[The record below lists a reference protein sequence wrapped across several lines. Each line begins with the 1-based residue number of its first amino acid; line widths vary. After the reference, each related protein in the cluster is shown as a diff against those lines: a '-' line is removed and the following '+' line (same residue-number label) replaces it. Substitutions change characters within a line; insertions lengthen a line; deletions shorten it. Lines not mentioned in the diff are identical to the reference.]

1 MAPCVTSHD
10 VLTATLLA
18 AKPGKEGLVGMS
30 QDLLCTLPRYIGGQG
45 EKLVSEENYSCN
57 RQNRSLL
64 ISYSL
69 APALLPHSGVSC
81 GASKSHSTNAVP
93 AHLSMAAT
101 DHVQQLKGEESTV
114 VRNVLVN
121 ACSKIASTHYERAA
135 VYPSATPPQGS

>member
-1 MAPCVTSHD
+1 
-10 VLTATLLA
+10 
-18 AKPGKEGLVGMS
+18 MS
-30 QDLLCTLPRYIGGQG
+30 QDLFCTLPRYIGGQG

-69 APALLPHSGVSC
+69 VLALLLRGVSC

-93 AHLSMAAT
+93 ADQPVAAT

-121 ACSKIASTHYERAA
+121 TCSKIA
-135 VYPSATPPQGS
+135 